1 MFYFTLL
8 VLSCPVPFSSLVVF
22 SLFSRLDSSHSYVP
36 YVNLPM
42 TSPPT
47 ISKHPAPSDNHSA
60 SSNSPSNMSSQKI
73 PSQQQGNQEQPQR
86 SRNAR
91 AQARHRAKRKAYI
104 EQVRSLS
111 LSLPLPLFPPLHR
124 LPSLSIPRV
133 LGNTTRP
140 SALSLLPYST
150 PPFYTYTACYMRAYS
165 SPPSRFPSPVL
176 YSSWLSL
183 SSPGHPTV
191 V

>member
-1 MFYFTLL
+1 MKGDSGPLKKLQKCFRDSVISGDSRSTVFYFTLL

-111 LSLPLPLFPPLHR
+111 LYTPLPLFPPR
-124 LPSLSIPRV
+124 
-133 LGNTTRP
+133 TD
-140 SALSLLPYST
+140 
-150 PPFYTYTACYMRAYS
+150 PF
-165 SPPSRFPSPVL
+165 PIHPSRF
-176 YSSWLSL
+176 
-183 SSPGHPTV
+183 G
-191 V
+191 

>member
-1 MFYFTLL
+1 
-8 VLSCPVPFSSLVVF
+8 
-22 SLFSRLDSSHSYVP
+22 
-36 YVNLPM
+36 
-42 TSPPT
+42 
-47 ISKHPAPSDNHSA
+47 
-60 SSNSPSNMSSQKI
+60 MSSQKI

-140 SALSLLPYST
+140 STLSLLPYST

-165 SPPSRFPSPVL
+165 SPPSFP
-176 YSSWLSL
+176 LSL
-183 SSPGHPTV
+183 TRVIFVLAIFILSWPPDRGVNAV
-191 V
+191 VRWRL